1 MDVVSR
7 TDIYVLPGFD
17 ANEEFPRFAL
27 HLYRV
32 DDIYAEFLVV
42 RSNSEEHLRGS
53 LEVYADDGVWVD
65 DEWFAVGRAWLE
77 RVHD

>member
-1 MDVVSR
+1 MDTVAR
-7 TDIYVLPGFD
+7 TDTYIIPGFD
-17 ANEEFPRFAL
+17 VVEGLPRFAL

-32 DDIYAEFLVV
+32 DDVYAEFLV
-42 RSNSEEHLRGS
+42 LRNENES
-53 LEVYADDGVWVD
+53 ILRNLLETYLEDGVWVD